1 MKRKDFLRRGMI
13 GAGTILAIPSVLTNC
28 SKDDSAITDAVDE
41 TGEVDYESGTS
52 GDCVVSPQ
60 ETAGPYPIKTP
71 AQLVR
76 ENIIADRP
84 GVPLLINI
92 IVQDQSNSCEP
103 VANVL
108 VDVWHC
114 DADGNYSEYG
124 SYTSEHFL
132 RGRQT
137 TDTNGNASFLSIY
150 PGWYRGRAPHIHLEV
165 LDSNENSLKI
175 TQIAFPEDVSDEVYS
190 TSEYNGTADTSNNQ
204 DGIFQDSLQY
214 NMLDSIT
221 GNTTDGFTLTKTI
234 II

>member
-1 MKRKDFLRRGMI
+1 MI

-103 VANVL
+103 VADVL

-124 SYTSEHFL
+124 SYTSEHF
-132 RGRQT
+132 
-137 TDTNGNASFLSIY
+137 
-150 PGWYRGRAPHIHLEV
+150 
-165 LDSNENSLKI
+165 
-175 TQIAFPEDVSDEVYS
+175 
-190 TSEYNGTADTSNNQ
+190 
-204 DGIFQDSLQY
+204 
-214 NMLDSIT
+214 
-221 GNTTDGFTLTKTI
+221 
-234 II
+234 

>member
-1 MKRKDFLRRGMI
+1 MERKDFLRRGII
-13 GAGTILAIPSVLTNC
+13 GVGTIVAIPSVLSAC
-28 SKDDSAITDAVDE
+28 SSDDSTSVITDGTD
-41 TGEVDYESGTS
+41 VDYESGTS

-60 ETAGPYPIKTP
+60 ETAGPYPTKTP

-76 ENIIADRP
+76 ENIIADRA
-84 GVPLLINI
+84 GIPLLINI
-92 IVQDQSNSCEP
+92 IVQDQSEDCSA
-103 VANVL
+103 VADVNV
-108 VDVWHC
+108 DIWHC

-124 SYTSEHFL
+124 SYSSANYL
-132 RGRQT
+132 RGRQA
-137 TDTNGNASFLSIY
+137 TDANGNVSFLSIY

-165 LDSNENSLKI
+165 LDQNENSLKV

-190 TSEYNGTADTSNNQ
+190 TTNYNGTADTSNTQ
-204 DGIFQDSLQY
+204 DGIFRDSLEY